1 MLTEQQRQILT
12 AKITAALDERQRA
25 RPSKPEDNPLHQHDL
40 KRLANAGFTKN
51 ADRYPAL
58 NMAQKTNDTDG
69 LAFQMEAARVEAT
82 ANAKADKSAR
92 RMAQARARAERKA
105 QFDKIVD
112 LPVVPSPERMTE
124 AWYVV
129 FPLVPIVQ
137 RIANGKQAWAARFL
151 GSLADDIG
159 QIALEK
165 MALILAKSDRDLTV
179 LRKAAEELGDIER
192 RTGKTPGDQLTDD
205 ERKERSK
212 IAKGRKWLMGMA
224 NNRVMGALVDAY
236 TSKRNLRWE
245 NIDQIATI
253 MASINGAGDDPM
265 IARTKADRAPAFLG
279 TRFPAPGGIDAGLLA
294 ASIAAGITE
303 RGLDP
308 LVELLIDTDN
318 LRTDGAFKWAD
329 NAEQVFQLTPSA
341 DGAHLWTLVQSAT
354 EGLAVP
360 TRARADAARTHVRR
374 LFEWLPEH
382 IVATVEA
389 FDFHQ
394 DCYNAESHTWSLAST
409 FEQYVPETGMRREV
423 GRPALGFVSTEQAA
437 RALVEHLSLLV
448 TGQDYAASIAFA

>member
-1 MLTEQQRQILT
+1 MLTKSQQDILT
-12 AKITAALDERQRA
+12 AKITAALDERA
-25 RPSKPEDNPLHQHDL
+25 RFKASKPEDNPLNGHDL
-40 KRLANAGFTKN
+40 KRLGNAGFTKN
-51 ADRYPAL
+51 ADRFPAV
-58 NMAQKTNDTDG
+58 NMAQRTGKADG
-69 LAFQMEAARVEAT
+69 LGYQMEAARIAAT
-82 ANAKADKSAR
+82 QDAKADKSAR
-92 RMAQARARAERKA
+92 RMAQARARAARKA
-105 QFDKIVD
+105 QFDQIAD
-112 LPVVPSPERMTE
+112 SPIVPSAARMTE

-137 RIANGKQAWAARFL
+137 RVANGKRAWAARFL

-159 QIALEK
+159 QAALEK
-165 MALILAKSDRDLTV
+165 MALILAKSDHDLGV
-179 LRKAAEELGDIER
+179 LRKAAEELGTIER
-192 RTGKTPGDQLTDD
+192 MTGKVPGDQLTD
-205 ERKERSK
+205 EQRKERK
-212 IAKGRKWLMGMA
+212 QIAKGRKWLMGMV

-294 ASIAAGITE
+294 ASIAAGVTE
-303 RGLDP
+303 RRLDP

-318 LRTDGAFKWAD
+318 LRTDGAFKWSEH
-329 NAEQVFQLTPSA
+329 AEQVFALTPNA
-341 DGAHLWTLVQSAT
+341 DGTHLWTLVQKAT
-354 EGLAVP
+354 EHLAVP
-360 TRARADAARTHVRR
+360 SRARADAARTHVRK

-389 FDFHQ
+389 FDFRQ
-394 DCYNAESHTWSLAST
+394 DYYNAESHTWSLAST
-409 FEQYVPETGMRREV
+409 FEQYVPNCGMRRDV
-423 GRPALGFVSTEQAA
+423 GRPALAYVSTEQAA

>member
-1 MLTEQQRQILT
+1 MLTEQQQQVLT
-12 AKITAALDERQRA
+12 AKIEAALNERSRA
-25 RPSKPEDNPLHQHDL
+25 KRSKPEDNPLHQHDL

-58 NMAQKTNDTDG
+58 NMAQKTDDTDG
-69 LAFQMEAARVEAT
+69 LAFQMEAARTE
-82 ANAKADKSAR
+82 ANANARADKSAR

-105 QFDKIVD
+105 QFDEIAES
-112 LPVVPSPERMTE
+112 PVRPSAERMTE

-129 FPLVPIVQ
+129 FPLVPIVH
-137 RIANGKQAWAARFL
+137 RIANGKRAWAARFL

-165 MALILAKSDRDLTV
+165 MALILAKSDRDLRV
-179 LRKAAEELGDIER
+179 LRQAAEELGNVER
-192 RTGKTPGDQLTDD
+192 RTGKVPGDQLTDD
-205 ERKERSK
+205 ERKERK
-212 IAKGRKWLMGMA
+212 QIAKGRKWLMGMA
-224 NNRVMGALVDAY
+224 YNRVMGALVDAY

-308 LVELLIDTDN
+308 LVELLTDADN
-318 LRTDGAFKWAD
+318 LRTDGAFKWVD
-329 NAEQVFQLTPSA
+329 NAEQVFQLTPNA
-341 DGAHLWTLVQSAT
+341 DGEHLWTLVQKAT
-354 EGLAVP
+354 EHLAVP
-360 TRARADAARTHVRR
+360 SRARADAARTHVRR
-374 LFEWLPEH
+374 LFDWLPGH
-382 IVATVEA
+382 IMATVRA
-389 FDFHQ
+389 FDFQQ
-394 DCYNAESHTWSLAST
+394 DSYNAESKTWRLAST
-409 FEQYVPETGMRREV
+409 FEQYVPASSGPRSV
-423 GRPALGFVSTEQAA
+423 GRPALGFATSEEAA
-437 RALVEHLSLLV
+437 RALAEYLSLLV